1 MQNTPRKRQIMRTV
15 DWKGTPWSTLEPST
29 IPAMEHER
37 QFTTME
43 HAALTD
49 ANDLTLLQ
57 AAALLSGSSAWD
69 SRPIPAAGVPSF
81 VMSDGPHGVRRQ
93 LGDADHLGIAESE
106 KATCFPTASAVAATW
121 NPELAR
127 DMGEALGLEAR
138 GLGVDVLL
146 GPGLNIKRSPLCGRN
161 FEYFSEDPILAGR
174 MAAGLVEGIQST
186 GTAACPK
193 HFAVNSQELRR
204 MASDSIVDE
213 RTMREI
219 YLTGFEIVCREAK
232 PRAIMS
238 SYNLVNGTYA
248 HENKHLL
255 TDILRTEWG
264 FDGMVVSDWGGS
276 NSAVEAARAGGSLEM
291 PAPGLA
297 GARQIVAAVEAG
309 QLDAADVY
317 ARAQEVLNVAS
328 ASAGLPA
335 PRPYDLGQ
343 HHELATRIASEAI
356 TLLRNEED
364 LLPLSAGTS
373 VALIGDLADTPR
385 FQGSGSSQVN
395 PTRVEAPRELL
406 EAGGEGARG
415 LVLEG
420 YASGYERHGGTSDAL
435 IAEAVALAERAD
447 VALVYVG
454 LDELAESE
462 GLDRPHMRLPEG
474 QDRVIEAVVA
484 ANPRTVV
491 VLTGGVSVEM
501 PWVSSVPALVN
512 GYLTGQGG
520 ACAMLDVLTGVV
532 NPSGRLAETYALSY
546 EDHPTAAWYPAIGPL
561 SYYREGPFVGY
572 RYFTTAG
579 VDVAFPFGYG
589 LSYSSFEYS
598 DLAVNEEG
606 VTLTVTNTSA
616 RDSAEVV
623 QLYVSAPGGV
633 FGPARELKGF
643 AKVEV
648 GTGASVSVRIPFDRY
663 TFRHWEMSRAAW
675 ETEAGTWTI
684 HVGRNVSDTPLS
696 ATVEVEGTTPS
707 PIDPALGHYLSADV
721 TGITNGEFAVLLGRT
736 IPTAHPADDLV
747 ASDPL
752 SEMTRA
758 KTSLARVAGRKLHAL
773 KAKADAKGSPD
784 LNILFVLNMPFRAI
798 AKMSNGAAS
807 SDMVDAILLAVNG
820 HPLRGLTRAALGF
833 ISNAR
838 ANKATQRELDQTR

>member
-1 MQNTPRKRQIMRTV
+1 
-15 DWKGTPWSTLEPST
+15 
-29 IPAMEHER
+29 MEHH
-37 QFTTME
+37 T
-43 HAALTD
+43 LTD

-57 AAALLSGSSAWD
+57 AAALLSGASAWD
-69 SRPIPAAGVPSF
+69 SRAIPAALVPSF

-106 KATCFPTASAVAATW
+106 KATCFPTASALAATW
-121 NPELAR
+121 DPDLAR
-127 DMGEALGLEAR
+127 EMGEALGLEAR

-174 MAAGLVEGIQST
+174 MAAGLVDGIQST

-219 YLTGFEIVCREAK
+219 YLTGFEIVCRDAG
-232 PRAIMS
+232 PRVIMS
-238 SYNLVNGTYA
+238 SYNLVNGTHA
-248 HENKHLL
+248 HENRHLL
-255 TDILRTEWG
+255 TEILRDEWG
-264 FDGMVVSDWGGS
+264 FDGMVVSDWGGCTD
-276 NSAVEAARAGGSLEM
+276 AVGAVRAGGSLEM
-291 PAPGLA
+291 PAPGLED
-297 GARQIVAAVEAG
+297 ARRIVAAVEAG
-309 QLDAADVY
+309 TLDASDVY
-317 ARAQEVLNVAS
+317 ARAQEVVNVAS

-335 PRPYDLGQ
+335 PTPYDVDE
-343 HHELATRIASEAI
+343 HHKLATRIASEAI
-356 TLLRNEED
+356 TLLRNEDD
-364 LLPLSAGTS
+364 LLPLSAGTR

-406 EAGGEGARG
+406 EARGEDARG
-415 LVLEG
+415 LVAAG
-420 YASGYERHGGTSDAL
+420 YARGYERHGGTSDAL
-435 IAEAVALAERAD
+435 IAEAVDLAKSAD

-474 QDRVIEAVVA
+474 QDRLIEAVVA
-484 ANPRTVV
+484 ANPHTVV
-491 VLTGGVSVEM
+491 VLTGGASVEM
-501 PWVSSVPALVN
+501 PWAGSVPALVN

-520 ACAMLDVLTGVV
+520 EGAMLDVLTGVV
-532 NPSGRLAETYALSY
+532 NPSGRLAETYARSY
-546 EDHPTAAWYPAIGPL
+546 EDHPTAAWYPATGPL

-579 VDVAFPFGYG
+579 IDVAFPFGYG
-589 LSYSSFEYS
+589 LSYSRFEYS
-598 DLAVNEEG
+598 DLEVDQEG
-606 VTLTVTNTSA
+606 ATLTVTNTSE
-616 RDSAEVV
+616 RDGADVV

-648 GTGASVSVRIPFDRY
+648 PAGGSVRVTIPFDRY
-663 TFRHWEMSRAAW
+663 TFRHWETSRGAW

-684 HVGRNVSDTPLS
+684 YVGPNVEDTPLS
-696 ATVEVEGTTPS
+696 ATLDVEGTTPS

-721 TGITNGEFAVLLGRT
+721 AGITNGEFAVLLGRT
-736 IPTAHPADDLV
+736 IPTAHPTDEIT
-747 ASDPL
+747 ASDPM
-752 SEMTRA
+752 SELIRA
-758 KTSLARVAGRKLHAL
+758 KSWLARLAGRKLHAD
-773 KAKADAKGSPD
+773 KAKADAKGDPD
-784 LNILFVLNMPFRAI
+784 LNVHFALNMPLGSI
-798 AKMSNGAAS
+798 AKFTNGAVSA
-807 SDMVDAILLAVNG
+807 DMIDAVVEVING
-820 HPLRGLTRAALGF
+820 HFLRGVTRTVIRYIA
-833 ISNAR
+833 NAR
-838 ANKATQRELDQTR
+838 ANKATQRELDQAR